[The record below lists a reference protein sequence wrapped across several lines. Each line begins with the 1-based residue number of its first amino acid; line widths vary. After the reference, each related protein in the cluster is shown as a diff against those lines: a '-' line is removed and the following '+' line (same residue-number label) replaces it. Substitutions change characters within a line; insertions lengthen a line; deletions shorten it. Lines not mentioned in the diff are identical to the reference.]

1 VQPSRRHPTPPA
13 APSDDRPAGSE
24 AGGSGNATAV
34 PGDPPLPTAMLSDRI
49 LASFTTRPQLLP
61 AFFDMLCNDIGTQL
75 AAMQSAHD
83 AGDPVAVER
92 ADEGILVNRMP
103 VRKFYTRTINGL
115 VELAGAGWRRLGG
128 KG

>member
-1 VQPSRRHPTPPA
+1 MQPSRRHPTPPA

-83 AGDPVAVER
+83 AGDPVALR
-92 ADEGILVNRMP
+92 HA
-103 VRKFYTRTINGL
+103 
-115 VELAGAGWRRLGG
+115 AHAA
-128 KG
+128 KGVAQG